1 MSDPGV
7 TSGTPAARARTV
19 LIIWF
24 GLVAATL
31 VYVLLAY
38 LLDQQQSMA
47 RSRILPPVVVGY
59 SAPIALATGALFLMI
74 VWAVGSAVG
83 PSTMPVSPGAGGT
96 ERWGKIQVATVITG
110 ALAEAVAV
118 IGLVLFFLGL
128 PFSRFLLFAAVSLA
142 VQVFNYFRIQAWIG
156 TSMSG

>member
-7 TSGTPAARARTV
+7 TSGTPAARARTI

-38 LLDQQQSMA
+38 LLDQQQSTA
-47 RSRILPPVVVGY
+47 RSRILPPAVVGY

-74 VWAVGSAVG
+74 VWAAGSALG
-83 PSTMPVSPGAGGT
+83 PPATLGSPDGDGT
-96 ERWGKIQVATVITG
+96 ARWVKIQVATIITA
-110 ALAEAVAV
+110 ALAEAVAL

-128 PFSRFLLFAAVSLA
+128 PFERFLL
-142 VQVFNYFRIQAWIG
+142 
-156 TSMSG
+156 